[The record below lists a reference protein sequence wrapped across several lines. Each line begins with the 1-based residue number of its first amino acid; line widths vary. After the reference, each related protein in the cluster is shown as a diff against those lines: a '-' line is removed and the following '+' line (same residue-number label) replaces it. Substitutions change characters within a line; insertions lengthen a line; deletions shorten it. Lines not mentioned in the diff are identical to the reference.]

1 MAYKVRGT
9 AAAESRRIRPRVSSK
24 GPDLDREPC

>member
-9 AAAESRRIRPRVSSK
+9 AVAKKRRIKPRASSK
-24 GPDLDREPC
+24 GPDLAKEPC

>member
-9 AAAESRRIRPRVSSK
+9 AVAESRRIRPSAASK
-24 GPDLDREPC
+24 GPDLAKEPC